1 MLIFSVETAVPPDLM
16 YATIVYRLL
25 YDLALDLFDR
35 PNVSMTMLSMRSPSL
50 SRQVSGEPQ
59 VDMLLLNCTN
69 KLKIVLFS
77 NRLQMVIKVERDQR

>member
-1 MLIFSVETAVPPDLM
+1 MQDKTKIKTARQAFLPCETLFLCLFSVGTALPPDLM
-16 YATIVYRLL
+16 YATIVYRVL

-59 VDMLLLNCTN
+59 VDIFHCCC
-69 KLKIVLFS
+69 
-77 NRLQMVIKVERDQR
+77 